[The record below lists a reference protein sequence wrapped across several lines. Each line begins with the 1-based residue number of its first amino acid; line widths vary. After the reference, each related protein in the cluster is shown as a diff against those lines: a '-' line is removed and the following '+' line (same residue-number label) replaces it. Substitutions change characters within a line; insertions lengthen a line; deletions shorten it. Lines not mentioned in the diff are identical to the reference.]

1 MVVRTFR
8 IEVIIS
14 GIKSHVNKLKY
25 SKIVSL
31 NLLFA
36 NNMRFFYSI
45 ITFLLLTT
53 TVLGQKKLER
63 TLKQLN
69 SESVPYVYVNE
80 LKQTAHAV
88 LLDTRKQVE
97 YNVSHLKDAI
107 WVGYKTFSE
116 DSITAKITDK
126 NTPIVVYCSIGVR
139 SEDIGEKL
147 QKAGYTNVKNLYGG
161 IFEWKNQGNLVYKN
175 NTTETDSVHT
185 FNKQWGKLLTQ
196 GIKVYDTKQ
205 SN

>member
-8 IEVIIS
+8 IEVIIN
-14 GIKSHVNKLKY
+14 GVKSHVYKLKY

-31 NLLFA
+31 SLLFA

-185 FNKQWGKLLTQ
+185 FNKHWGKLLTQ